1 MLFNKDSHLATPQ
14 SPGDRANMSVLEE
27 ARGNHTASL
36 KANLR
41 HENGTYTGCTSDS
54 SHPLFSSLTQPPLQF
69 IFPPFVLLVIKGGRY
84 EDHLC
89 CCLCV
94 CLHGLPGIS
103 GRTVITA

>member
-14 SPGDRANMSVLEE
+14 SPGHRANMAVLEE
-27 ARGNHTASL
+27 ARGNHTVSP

-41 HENGTYTGCTSDS
+41 HENGTYTGSTSDS
-54 SHPLFSSLTQPPLQF
+54 SHPLFSLLTQPSLHF
-69 IFPPFVLLVIKGGRY
+69 FSPPFVLLVIKGGHY
-84 EDHLC
+84 DDHLC

-103 GRTVITA
+103 GRTVIMA